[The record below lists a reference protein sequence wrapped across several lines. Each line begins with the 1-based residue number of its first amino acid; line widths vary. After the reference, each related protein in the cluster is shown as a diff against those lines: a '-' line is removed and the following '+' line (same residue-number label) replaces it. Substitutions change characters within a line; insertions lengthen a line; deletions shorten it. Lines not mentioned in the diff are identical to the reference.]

1 MKREASAHKV
11 VCRVQLSECRRRASV
26 RRRGLAR
33 DARLLQD
40 AGEISRVVRRGAV
53 SQLGEPALVQQ
64 RDAFPAAHSACPDL
78 DLTAQSG
85 EKDIADPLPERLA
98 FEH

>member
-1 MKREASAHKV
+1 
-11 VCRVQLSECRRRASV
+11 
-26 RRRGLAR
+26 
-33 DARLLQD
+33 
-40 AGEISRVVRRGAV
+40 V

-85 EKDIADPLPERLA
+85 EKDIADPLPARLA
-98 FEH
+98 FEHQERS